1 MPKIQQLSPHVADLI
16 AAGEVVE
23 RPASAAK
30 ELVENAIDAGARNVT
45 VELQNGGMTFLRVTD
60 DGCGI
65 PADEAETAFLRH
77 ATSKL
82 RQAADLEAIHTLGF
96 RGEALAA
103 ISSVSRIDLLTKT
116 ADAPFGLSL
125 HLEAG
130 KVTQREEAGCPDGT
144 TIIVRDLFF
153 NTPARMK
160 FMKRDTV
167 EGSAL
172 LDTVRRLAVAHPEV
186 SFRVLREGEELL
198 HTSGD
203 GQLLGAVYAVLG
215 RQTAKDMIAVDSHWE
230 KIALT
235 GFVTKPTA
243 TRGNR
248 SGQLFFVNGRFVRS
262 KTLMAALEE
271 AYRNRMMVGR
281 FPACV
286 LHLHIPEHLVDVN
299 VHPAKTEVKF
309 LNEREVF
316 DCVRYGVQ
324 GALDG
329 DAGRVEL
336 KLNSGHTAAP
346 RQDFYRTMTA
356 EEYREFSKA
365 AQNAPRVQPSAAALN
380 SLKSPS
386 RFEPTKTAP
395 ELTNRSVGD
404 DAHIVPPAGISHSPV
419 PAVTDTPAEFANHS
433 VGDDAHI
440 APSAGIS
447 HSPVPAAT
455 DTPAEP
461 ANHSVGDDAHI
472 APPAGISHFP
482 VPAVTDTPAEPAN
495 HSVGDD
501 AHIVPPADAPH
512 PPASDQAEPLDQTAL
527 PLPEQTWRLVG
538 EAFDTYLIVEQ
549 GAELLLIDKHAAH
562 ERILFEK
569 LRARTEPVLPQLLL
583 QPIICTPEREETAV
597 LLENSALLAEFG
609 YDYTDLGGALAIR
622 QIPAELDSAE
632 AASSLT
638 ALAGELLAGKQLA
651 PEALRDNLLHTVA
664 CKAAIKGSRH
674 TDEAEKRALVAE
686 VLSRS
691 DIQYCPH
698 GRPVCIRLTR
708 GQLERQFKR
717 G

>member
-386 RFEPTKTAP
+386 RFEPTKTVP

-419 PAVTDTPAEFANHS
+419 PAVADTPAELANHS

-440 APSAGIS
+440 APS
-447 HSPVPAAT
+447 
-455 DTPAEP
+455 
-461 ANHSVGDDAHI
+461 
-472 APPAGISHFP
+472 
-482 VPAVTDTPAEPAN
+482 
-495 HSVGDD
+495 
-501 AHIVPPADAPH
+501 ADAPH

-583 QPIICTPEREETAV
+583 QPIVCTPEREETAV

-622 QIPAELDSAE
+622 QNPAE

-638 ALAGELLAGKQLA
+638 ALAEELLAGKQLA

>member
-235 GFVTKPTA
+235 GFVTKPAA

-336 KLNSGHTAAP
+336 KLNSGHSAAP
-346 RQDFYRTMTA
+346 KQDFYRTMTA

-365 AQNAPRVQPSAAALN
+365 AQNAPRVQPSAAVLN

-386 RFEPTKTAP
+386 RFEPTKPAP
-395 ELTNRSVGD
+395 ELTNRSVVDDAHIVPPAGIPHSPAPSVTDAPAELTNHSVGD
-404 DAHIVPPAGISHSPV
+404 DAHIVPPADAPHSPV
-419 PAVTDTPAEFANHS
+419 PAVTDTPAEL
-433 VGDDAHI
+433 
-440 APSAGIS
+440 
-447 HSPVPAAT
+447 
-455 DTPAEP
+455 
-461 ANHSVGDDAHI
+461 
-472 APPAGISHFP
+472 
-482 VPAVTDTPAEPAN
+482 AN

-549 GAELLLIDKHAAH
+549 GTELLLIDKHAAH

-583 QPIICTPEREETAV
+583 QPIVCTPEREETAV

-622 QIPAELDSAE
+622 QIPAELDPAE

-638 ALAGELLAGKQLA
+638 ALAGELLAGRQLA